1 MTRIPGGIKDDN
13 TIGSDKIDSETSGSG
28 GHQEQFDGGVVVEV
42 VDQPFPLQ
50 SRRAAI
56 KTVVGYSRYP
66 GFLNIINYLS
76 VLVKIFFQTSAFVN
90 FFCFMKSSMRFR
102 VKSD

>member
-13 TIGSDKIDSETSGSG
+13 TIGSDKIDSETSCSG

-76 VLVKIFFQTSAFVN
+76 VLVKIFFHTSAFVN